1 MTTDNNDDLGPEPMH
16 DFFELSYVQY
26 LVLQRSV
33 IQSMP
38 LPWRTKLRR
47 LMDELD
53 ETIDWRRS
61 GYFVRR
67 EDADGNE
74 IEDDLANYERGRRR
88 VPHIQKEEP

>member
-1 MTTDNNDDLGPEPMH
+1 MITHNNDDLGPEPMH
-16 DFFELSYVQY
+16 DFFELSYAQY

-67 EDADGNE
+67 EDENGNA

-88 VPHIQKEEP
+88 VPYKKKEEL

>member
-1 MTTDNNDDLGPEPMH
+1 MVNGTDDELGDEPMH
-16 DFFELSYVQY
+16 DFFELSYAQY

-67 EDADGNE
+67 EDEDGNT

-88 VPHIQKEEP
+88 VPHIKKEEL